1 MANEIKVEGL
11 AELQKMLDQLPAK
24 LEANI
29 MRGGLRAASN
39 IYRDRARSNVSAIS
53 KSGDLRKSIKVG
65 TKFSKGLVSA
75 TITAG
80 SKSAFYAHFFEF
92 GTASFYTGSG
102 KSVGG
107 PYKIPGKTKGGKS
120 TRNKK
125 ALAFGDSVYNNVTH
139 PGVRPVAFMRN
150 AFDQGTSEVL
160 EALRLYVGGRLG
172 KELLK

>member
-1 MANEIKVEGL
+1 MANSISVEGL
-11 AELQKMLDQLPAK
+11 ADLQKMLNSLPAK
-24 LEANI
+24 IEANI

-39 IYRDRARSNVSAIS
+39 IYRDRARNNVPR

-65 TKFSKGLVSA
+65 TKFRKGLVSA

-80 SKSAFYAHFFEF
+80 DDKAFYAHMIEF
-92 GTASFYTGSG
+92 GTASFFEGSG

-125 ALAFGDSVYNNVTH
+125 AVAFGDLVYNNVTH
-139 PGVRPVAFMRN
+139 PGVRPVAFMRK
-150 AFDQGTSEVL
+150 AFDQGTDEVM
-160 EALRLYVGGRLG
+160 EALRLYVGGRIG
-172 KELLK
+172 KEMLK

>member
-1 MANEIKVEGL
+1 MASEIKVEGL
-11 AELQKMLDQLPAK
+11 ADLQKMLSQLPAK

-39 IYRDRARSNVSAIS
+39 IYRDRARENVPR

-65 TKFSKGLVSA
+65 TKNRKGIVHA

-80 SKSAFYAHFFEF
+80 DAKAFYAHMIEF
-92 GTASFYTGSG
+92 GTASFFTGSG
-102 KSVGG
+102 KSVGA
-107 PYKIPGKTKGGKS
+107 PYKIPGKTKGGKT

-125 ALAFGDSVYNNVTH
+125 ALAFGNSVYNNVTH
-139 PGVRPVAFMRN
+139 PGVHPVAFMRR
-150 AFDQGTSEVL
+150 AFDQGTAEVM
-160 EALRLYVGGRLG
+160 EALKLYIGGRLG

>member
-11 AELQKMLDQLPAK
+11 VELQKMLDQLPAK

-39 IYRDRARSNVSAIS
+39 IYRDRARSNVPQ

-65 TKFSKGLVSA
+65 TKLRKGAVSA

-80 SKSAFYAHFFEF
+80 DKKAFYAHMIEF
-92 GTASFYTGSG
+92 GTASFFTGSG

-107 PYKIPGKTKGGKS
+107 PYKIKNKTVGGNS
-120 TRNKK
+120 MGNKK
-125 ALAFGDSVYNNVTH
+125 VLSFGNMAYNNITH
-139 PGVRPVAFMRN
+139 PGVHPVPFMRN
-150 AFDQGTSEVL
+150 AFDQGTAEVI
-160 EALRLYVGGRLG
+160 EALRLYIGGRIG
-172 KELLK
+172 KELLR

>member
-39 IYRDRARSNVSAIS
+39 IYRDRARSNVPK

-65 TKFSKGLVSA
+65 TKLRKNAVSA

-80 SKSAFYAHFFEF
+80 DSKAFYAHMVEF

-102 KSVGG
+102 ETVGG
-107 PYKIPGKTKGGKS
+107 PYAIPGKTKGGKS

-125 ALAFGDSVYNNVTH
+125 ALSFGDSIYNNVTH

-150 AFDQGTSEVL
+150 AFDQGTSEVI
-160 EALRLYVGGRLG
+160 EALRLYIGGRIG